1 MSSSE
6 VLIFL
11 SQPDL
16 LQWFPKYIAKD
27 YGRIVYRGERRD
39 AAWEN
44 ISLGSDIY
52 DLPRTEAFL
61 PGCIIGGAPSDAVH
75 WVGET

>member
-1 MSSSE
+1 MSFSE

-16 LQWFPKYIAKD
+16 LQCFLKYIAKD
-27 YGRIVYRGERRD
+27 YGRIVYRGEWRD
-39 AAWEN
+39 AAREN
-44 ISLGSDIY
+44 ISLGSDVY

-61 PGCIIGGAPSDAVH
+61 PGCISGRTPSDAVH